1 VIERGGICWL
11 TADRPA
17 GSRPVL
23 VLQSEAFNRSRIP
36 TVLVAPLAQDLRL
49 GDAPGNVIVKRRT
62 SGLPRDAVVVVSQL
76 AAVERARLRATGT
89 RLTGPVLALVEEGVR
104 LVLGMG
110 GRTADSG

>member
-1 VIERGGICWL
+1 MIERGGIYWL

-49 GDAPGNVIVKRRT
+49 GGAPGNVIVPRGAT
-62 SGLPRDAVVVVSQL
+62 GLSRDAVVVVSQV
-76 AAVERARLRATGT
+76 AAVERARLRESGT
-89 RLTGPVLALVEEGVR
+89 RLEPPVMALVDEGVR
-104 LVLGMG
+104 LVLGL
-110 GRTADSG
+110 

>member
-1 VIERGGICWL
+1 MIARGGICWL

-49 GDAPGNVIVKRRT
+49 GEAPGNVIVTRDA
-62 SGLPRDAVVVVSQL
+62 SGLPRDAVIVVSQL
-76 AAVERARLRATGT
+76 AAVERVRLRGTGARLTD
-89 RLTGPVLALVEEGVR
+89 PVMALVDEGVK
-104 LVLGMG
+104 LVLGL
-110 GRTADSG
+110 

>member
-11 TADRPA
+11 TTDRPA

-49 GDAPGNVIVKRRT
+49 GDAPGNVIVRGGAT
-62 SGLPRDAVVVVSQL
+62 GLPRDTVVVVSQL
-76 AAVERARLRATGT
+76 AAVERARLRETKT
-89 RLTGPVLALVEEGVR
+89 RLAGPVMELVEEGVR
-104 LVLGMG
+104 LVLGMTS
-110 GRTADSG
+110 RIADSG

>member
-36 TVLVAPLAQDLRL
+36 TVLVAPLAQDQRL
-49 GDAPGNVIVKRRT
+49 GEAPGNVVVTRAA
-62 SGLPRDAVVVVSQL
+62 SGLPRDTVVVVSQL
-76 AAVERARLRATGT
+76 AAVERARLRETPG
-89 RLTGPVLALVEEGVR
+89 RLSGPVMALVEEGVR
-104 LVLGMG
+104 LVLGF
-110 GRTADSG
+110 

>member
-1 VIERGGICWL
+1 MIERGGIYWL

-49 GDAPGNVIVKRRT
+49 GDAPGNVIVPRGAT
-62 SGLPRDAVVVVSQL
+62 GLPRDTVVVVSQL
-76 AAVERARLRATGT
+76 AAVERERLRESGT
-89 RLTGPVLALVEEGVR
+89 RLTGPVMALVDQGLR
-104 LVLGMG
+104 LVLGL
-110 GRTADSG
+110 

>member
-36 TVLVAPLAQDLRL
+36 TVLVAPLAQDQRL
-49 GDAPGNVIVKRRT
+49 GDAPGNVVLTRSAT
-62 SGLPRDAVVVVSQL
+62 GLPRDTVVVVSQL
-76 AAVERARLRATGT
+76 AAVDRARLRETPA
-89 RLTGPVLALVEEGVR
+89 RLEGPVMTLVEEGVR
-104 LVLGMG
+104 LVLGL
-110 GRTADSG
+110 

>member
-49 GDAPGNVIVKRRT
+49 GDAPGNVIVARDA
-62 SGLPRDAVVVVSQL
+62 SGLPRDAVVMVSQL
-76 AAVERARLRATGT
+76 AAVERARLRETDT
-89 RLTGPVLALVEEGVR
+89 RLEGPLMALVDVGVR
-104 LVLGMG
+104 LVLGL
-110 GRTADSG
+110 

>member
-23 VLQSEAFNRSRIP
+23 VLQSGPFNRSRIP

-49 GDAPGNVIVKRRT
+49 GDAPGNIIVARNA

-76 AAVERARLRATGT
+76 AAVERERLRESGT
-89 RLTGPVLALVEEGVR
+89 RLEGPLMALVDEGVR
-104 LVLGMG
+104 LALGL
-110 GRTADSG
+110 

>member
-11 TADRPA
+11 TTDRPA

-49 GDAPGNVIVKRRT
+49 GEAPGNVTVKQAAT
-62 SGLPRDAVVVVSQL
+62 GLPRDTVVVVSQL
-76 AAVERARLRATGT
+76 APVERARLRETKT
-89 RLTGPVLALVEEGVR
+89 RLTGPVMELVEEGVR
-104 LVLGMG
+104 LVLGMTS
-110 GRTADSG
+110 RIADSG